1 MISNLLFIV
10 EILVAEHL
18 FSFKLKHRNKY
29 ALRLSISCI
38 LLVACAFL
46 FGLFYLEN
54 FFYSCFVY
62 IALFALTLVALKFVY
77 NEPWVNVFFCGIASY
92 TLQHLAYQFAN
103 LVFSLVLVG
112 ASPLSGIYHIK
123 IFDISQLDANF
134 VFTASCYV
142 VCFFTVYWLIYLK
155 FGKNIVK
162 NGELEIKNKYLLVL
176 IGACLVVNIVLNSIS
191 LYYGET
197 LSFVNSVIYYVYI
210 CFCCYMLLQWQFE
223 LSYSKQLST
232 ELDFVKK
239 LLHQEKEHYKLFKD
253 NIELINMKCHDMK
266 HQIREIG
273 MNKGL
278 NRETVEEI
286 EKSISIYDSVVK
298 TDNEALD
305 VILTEKSLK
314 CLKHG
319 ITFSYIADGVKLN
332 FMKDSDVYS
341 LFGNAIDNAIE
352 AVVKFSDKSKRVIGL
367 KICEVGDMI
376 TVNIKNFYE
385 GGLALNHEGLPVTTK
400 SDTAFHGFGLKSIK
414 MIVEKYEGDL
424 SVVAKDNI
432 FNLNILFPF
441 RETA

>member
-10 EILVAEHL
+10 EILISEHL
-18 FSFKLKHRNKY
+18 FAFKLKHRQNY
-29 ALRLSISCI
+29 ALRLTLSSL
-38 LLVACAFL
+38 LLVACAFIL
-46 FGLFYLEN
+46 GLFYLEN

-62 IALFALTLVALKFVY
+62 MALFALTLFALKLVY
-77 NEPWVNVFFCGIASY
+77 NEPWVNVFFCGIAAY

-103 LVFSLVLVG
+103 LVFSLVYVG
-112 ASPLSGIYHIK
+112 TSPLLGIYHVT
-123 IFDISQLDANF
+123 IFEVSELDENF
-134 VFTASCYV
+134 VFTASLYV
-142 VCFFTVYWLIYLK
+142 MCFFTVYWLIYLK

-176 IGACLVVNIVLNSIS
+176 VAACLVINIVLNSVS
-191 LYYGET
+191 LYYGEA

-239 LLHQEKEHYKLFKD
+239 LLQQEKEHYKLFKD

-273 MNKGL
+273 INKGL
-278 NRETVEEI
+278 NKETVEEI
-286 EKSISIYDSVVK
+286 EQSISIYDSVVK

-314 CLKHG
+314 CLKHN
-319 ITFSYIADGVKLN
+319 ITFSYIADGIKLN
-332 FMKDSDVYS
+332 FMKGSDIYS

-352 AVVKFSDKSKRVIGL
+352 AVLKFDDYSKRVIGL
-367 KICEVGDMI
+367 KICEVGNMI
-376 TVNIKNFYE
+376 TVNVKNFYE
-385 GGLALNHEGLPVTTK
+385 GKLVLDNEGFPTTTK
-400 SDTAFHGFGLKSIK
+400 SDTAFHGFGLKSMK
-414 MIVEKYEGDL
+414 MIVEKYGGHL
-424 SVVAKDNI
+424 SVIAKDNV

-441 RETA
+441 KEAA